1 MSIRFPIG
9 AKLGVGF
16 GICMVLVIG
25 QALLAVLA
33 MGASQDRTDAI
44 VKAIPS
50 TREVRDTV
58 LQVSELESAIRGY
71 AATGDKSFGARTG
84 EARNQ
89 LDEDVTALKIY
100 GVNHPAFAKFIA
112 AAEPKLDEI
121 NALVDKELGLLA
133 RGDRAA
139 AAAGLPAL
147 RKLVDAYRAS
157 GADIDDGSIKTPAVY
172 TQLLAD
178 LGSVQQNATREFI
191 AVGIAAALVCAA
203 FASGLSILLSRRV
216 RRVSG
221 AISSLV
227 ETDFVN
233 LGAAFGELAA
243 GDLGHTLHVSP
254 KPLEER
260 GRDEIG
266 DLAEAYRRL
275 AQGFVT
281 IAGEYETATTRLR
294 SVLSVVA
301 TTAGDMVRASNE
313 VATATAQSSAAV
325 EQISHA
331 VGQVAEGARHQAEAG
346 RETASSANELSAAAD
361 RIADGAVSQSEAVG
375 TSARAVQALN
385 DEFGQLA
392 SVGGSLAAAAAGA
405 DGEAAAGVEAVRQT
419 ESAMTRVRAEAAN
432 ASRAM
437 ESLEERSVA
446 IEKIVDAIGGIADQ
460 TNLLALNAAIE
471 AARAGDHGRGFAV
484 VADEIRKL
492 ADASASQTRE
502 IAQILGA
509 IRLET
514 TNVSTA
520 MTASTAATVDG
531 LGLAGRASAALE
543 GLRASIVRTR
553 AVADDVA
560 ARAERMRATSDEL
573 TGSVAGVSA
582 VVGQNAVGA
591 DSMRATVVRMVAN
604 LEPIAASAEEQ
615 SATSEEVAA
624 STFELAAQV
633 QQIDSTVG
641 AMRDQAQVLADAVG
655 VFRFAEQP
663 APASG
668 PPALGG
674 AGFRSPVLRA
684 EPV

>member
-1 MSIRFPIG
+1 MAIRFPIG

-16 GICMVLVIG
+16 GVCLVLVVA
-25 QALLAVLA
+25 QAVLA
-33 MGASQDRTDAI
+33 TTAMRASQDRTDAI

-89 LDEDVTALKIY
+89 LDEDVTALEIY
-100 GVNHPAFAKFIA
+100 GQNHPAFKAFIKD
-112 AAEPKLDEI
+112 AEPKLDAI
-121 NALVDKELGLLA
+121 NALVDKELGLLS

-147 RKLVDAYRAS
+147 RTLVESYRAS

-178 LGSVQQNATREFI
+178 LGSVQQNATRVFI
-191 AVGIAAALVCAA
+191 AVGIVSALVCAT
-203 FASGLSILLSRRV
+203 FAAGLSLMFSRRV

-221 AISSLV
+221 AIASLV
-227 ETDFVN
+227 ETDLVS

-254 KPLEER
+254 RPLEER

-275 AQGFVT
+275 AHGFVT

-294 SVLSVVA
+294 AVLSAVA
-301 TTAGDMVRASNE
+301 TTTGDMVRAANE
-313 VATATAQSSAAV
+313 VASATAQSSVAV
-325 EQISHA
+325 EQISRA
-331 VGQVAEGARHQAEAG
+331 VGEVAEGARHQAKAG
-346 RETASSANELSAAAD
+346 RETASSANELSVAAEG
-361 RIADGAVSQSEAVG
+361 IADGAVAQSEAVG
-375 TSARAVQALN
+375 MSARAVQALN

-419 ESAMTRVRAEAAN
+419 EGAMTRVRAEAAN

-437 ESLEERSVA
+437 ESLEERSAA

-509 IRLET
+509 IRRET
-514 TNVSTA
+514 TNVSSA
-520 MTASTAATVDG
+520 MTASTVAAVDG

-543 GLRASIVRTR
+543 ELRASIVRTR

-560 ARAERMRATSDEL
+560 ARADRMRSTSDEL

-615 SATSEEVAA
+615 SSTSEEVAA
-624 STFELAAQV
+624 STLELAAQV

-641 AMRDQAQVLADAVG
+641 AMRDQAQQLAAAVG
-655 VFRFAEQP
+655 VFRFAEQA
-663 APASG
+663 APPSG
-668 PPALGG
+668 PPALNGTVL
-674 AGFRSPVLRA
+674 RSPVPTA
-684 EPV
+684 ELV